1 MRRPVINTKM
11 LSILFNELNAVL
23 KLNPPI
29 NINGSKKEFSEALF
43 TATLL
48 VRDGELTPASEL
60 ILDYLYCGEILE
72 DEARLFEAWEKKY
85 EKQVEL
91 LEKIGTN

>member
-1 MRRPVINTKM
+1 MRRVIIKTKM
-11 LSILFNELNAVL
+11 LSILTNELNAVL
-23 KLNPPI
+23 KLNLPI
-29 NINGSKKEFSEALF
+29 NINGSKKEFFEALF

-48 VRDGELTPASEL
+48 LRDEELTLESEL

-72 DEARLFEAWEKKY
+72 EEARLFEAWEKQY